1 MAISEKVD
9 ELKSV
14 LTESTLLSKSLK
26 SSFLPDKEIVKKI
39 IKQRSPSLSLSDI
52 EIMVEGGTKNPFF
65 NYASTDVLNN
75 SNLDPNQLQNLS
87 NTLSSQNINSQNL
100 QSSLDLNNIG
110 QSGTNFGDLTQQFE
124 NFKNVPGPETLYS
137 LANKTKASRETQIFP
152 LPQVS
157 PFFTEAQEMK
167 DRLLV
172 CVTMLSSFK
181 ETLLKELIRVAIQLA
196 TSLPAIAIMAAPT
209 SFNVPGAISHLM
221 LVINA
226 LENICKIILSSLPF
240 LDCLRLLDFVI
251 DNVQS
256 NPVVKGIET
265 VLTFLTSIYKF
276 CSLLSRLVEKL
287 FKAMNNL
294 TKNCEKQKR
303 KFKRKKR
310 RKIKQLREVLKDSKF
325 GPYTTLNSENLEK
338 PFFTSREESNQ
349 DEVLGFQING
359 KFISLEDKLSQGY
372 SEDEEDEALELA
384 DEIFSFDQRIKIICE
399 LEVPENPDDE
409 VDFTKTDLDED
420 VFEIIRDIKTITN
433 GIESGGEKYVY
444 DAELPDGRIIRDLDL
459 EDVEELEKRFNII
472 FKSNEN
478 LNQ

>member
-39 IKQRSPSLSLSDI
+39 IKQRSPSLSLNDI
-52 EIMVEGGTKNPFF
+52 EVMIEGGSKNPFF
-65 NYASTDVLNN
+65 NYASTDILNN

-137 LANKTKASRETQIFP
+137 LANKTKSAKETQIFP
-152 LPQVS
+152 LPQTA
-157 PFFTEAQEMK
+157 PFFTEAQDMK

-196 TSLPAIAIMAAPT
+196 TSLPAIAIMAAPL

-226 LENICKIILSSLPF
+226 LENICKIILSCLPF
-240 LDCLRLLDFVI
+240 LGCLSLLDFVI
-251 DNVQS
+251 DNIPS
-256 NPVVKGIET
+256 NPVVIGIEI
-265 VLTFLTSIYKF
+265 VLTFLLSIYKF
-276 CSLLSRLVEKL
+276 CSLLSRLVQKL
-287 FKAMNNL
+287 FNAMNNL

-349 DEVLGFQING
+349 DEILGFQING

>member
-1 MAISEKVD
+1 
-9 ELKSV
+9 
-14 LTESTLLSKSLK
+14 
-26 SSFLPDKEIVKKI
+26 
-39 IKQRSPSLSLSDI
+39 
-52 EIMVEGGTKNPFF
+52 
-65 NYASTDVLNN
+65 
-75 SNLDPNQLQNLS
+75 
-87 NTLSSQNINSQNL
+87 
-100 QSSLDLNNIG
+100 
-110 QSGTNFGDLTQQFE
+110 
-124 NFKNVPGPETLYS
+124 
-137 LANKTKASRETQIFP
+137 
-152 LPQVS
+152 
-157 PFFTEAQEMK
+157 
-167 DRLLV
+167 
-172 CVTMLSSFK
+172 
-181 ETLLKELIRVAIQLA
+181 
-196 TSLPAIAIMAAPT
+196 
-209 SFNVPGAISHLM
+209 
-221 LVINA
+221 
-226 LENICKIILSSLPF
+226 
-240 LDCLRLLDFVI
+240 
-251 DNVQS
+251 
-256 NPVVKGIET
+256 
-265 VLTFLTSIYKF
+265 
-276 CSLLSRLVEKL
+276 
-287 FKAMNNL
+287 MNNL

-310 RKIKQLREVLKDSKF
+310 RKIKQLREILKDPKF
-325 GPYTTLNSENLEK
+325 GPYATLNSENLEK

-349 DEVLGFQING
+349 DEILGFQING